1 MVSIR
6 AKIKSRLEKFL
17 EVDSNGYRRAILCIF
32 IKVKKATID
41 ELHEMLSSRYNV
53 SRNTVASMVG
63 YIHSKLGILRAHK
76 ESYKT
81 PMVYL
86 LREEYIDLL
95 MKIVSSPTKTS
106 TDSSVWK
113 AYNFKLNCLI
123 DNVTCEKRTQN
134 SNYYRCTI
142 GCQYPYKSLKRPI
155 L

>member
-17 EVDSNGYRRAILCIF
+17 EVDTSGYRRAILCIF

-41 ELHEMLSSRYNV
+41 ELHEMLTSNYNV

-95 MKIVSSPTKTS
+95 MKIVSSSKTPAEF
-106 TDSSVWK
+106 SV
-113 AYNFKLNCLI
+113 
-123 DNVTCEKRTQN
+123 
-134 SNYYRCTI
+134 
-142 GCQYPYKSLKRPI
+142 
-155 L
+155 